1 VSVGRY
7 VDLII
12 PRGSNDFV
20 QYVMRNTDIPV
31 PPFFAYAVFC
41 IDLWAGRAVYAQ

>member
-1 VSVGRY
+1 MSVSSRY

-31 PPFFAYAVFC
+31 RNGAASLLTPSCY
-41 IDLWAGRAVYAQ
+41 